1 MYTSAG
7 GGVFISFGDLT
18 DTVKATKE
26 YYSRFPDTGMIFL
39 KWAAII
45 LGGLTLLN
53 IIIAL
58 AELEREKKYYR
69 DTEIIRTGE
78 LRGK

>member
-1 MYTSAG
+1 MYTSTG

-26 YYSRFPDTGMIFL
+26 YYSRFPDTKMIFL

-53 IIIAL
+53 NHC
-58 AELEREKKYYR
+58 
-69 DTEIIRTGE
+69 RTG
-78 LRGK
+78 RAGKRKEILP